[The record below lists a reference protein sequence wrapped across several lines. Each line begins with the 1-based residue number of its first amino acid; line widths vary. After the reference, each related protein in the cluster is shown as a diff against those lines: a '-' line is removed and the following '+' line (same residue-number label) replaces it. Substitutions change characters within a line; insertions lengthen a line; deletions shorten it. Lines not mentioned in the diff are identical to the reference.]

1 VALGAVSSALAAT
14 CVALGTSLL
23 PSSSPMAA
31 GASREGPVR
40 LRPALRLLPRRLV
53 RNPPAEITD
62 RGIVWFQ
69 NKLYK

>member
-1 VALGAVSSALAAT
+1 
-14 CVALGTSLL
+14 
-23 PSSSPMAA
+23 MAA
-31 GASREGPVR
+31 GASQEGPVQ